1 MELDT
6 LLFNTT
12 FMKKFRFLYIAAAAL
27 LFAACANEEDGIG
40 NSGPVAATVQADIV
54 KNVTRATVDDTWSNN
69 DAIGV
74 NVTSIGYTIGNN
86 VKYTTTGD
94 GNFTSDNP
102 IYFADATET
111 VNFNAYYPY
120 QENVDGNGIVNNWNM
135 AEVKEGEP
143 CPADFLFA
151 NDATATKSSPQVQF
165 IGDNKFKHCMSMI
178 RLTFRAGNGINANNA
193 ILKNQLKLKGIYK
206 TGSIN
211 TQTGE
216 VTVSGDR
223 GIYESDV
230 DNKSLKNDVTCTC
243 EFIVFP
249 QSLDNNKMD
258 IEFEVADNGTINTY
272 TTSLPSSTNNEF
284 KSGYLYTYTIS
295 IHNTGVVID
304 KAGITAWLPSDEGG
318 LDAEL
323 Q

>member
-1 MELDT
+1 
-6 LLFNTT
+6 
-12 FMKKFRFLYIAAAAL
+12 MKKFRFLYIAAAAL

-40 NSGPVAATVQADIV
+40 NNGPVAATVKADIV
-54 KNVTRATVDDTWSNN
+54 KNVTRATTGNTWSEN

-74 NVTSIGYTIGNN
+74 NVTSKGYTIGNN

-94 GNFTSDNP
+94 GKFTSDNP
-102 IYFADATET
+102 IYFADARET

-165 IGDNKFKHCMSMI
+165 TGDNQFKHCMSMI
-178 RLTFRAGNGINANNA
+178 RLTFKAGDGINPYNA

-216 VTVSGDR
+216 VTIYGDR

-230 DNKSLKNDVTCTC
+230 DNKSLKNGATC

-258 IEFEVADNGTINTY
+258 IELEVADNGTINTY
-272 TTSLPSSTNNEF
+272 TTSLTSSTNNEF
-284 KSGYLYTYTIS
+284 KGGYLYTYPIR
-295 IHNTGVVID
+295 INNTGVVIE
-304 KAGITAWLPSDEGG
+304 KAGITAWLPSDEPD
-318 LDAEL
+318 LDAV
-323 Q
+323 QQ

>member
-1 MELDT
+1 M
-6 LLFNTT
+6 
-12 FMKKFRFLYIAAAAL
+12 
-27 LFAACANEEDGIG
+27 
-40 NSGPVAATVQADIV
+40 
-54 KNVTRATVDDTWSNN
+54 
-69 DAIGV
+69 
-74 NVTSIGYTIGNN
+74 
-86 VKYTTTGD
+86 KYTTTGD

-102 IYFADATET
+102 IYFADARET

-151 NDATATKSSPQVQF
+151 TGATATKSSPQVQF
-165 IGDNKFKHCMSMI
+165 TGDNQFKHCMSMI
-178 RLTFRAGNGINANNA
+178 RLTFKAGKGINANNA

-211 TQTGE
+211 TVKGE
-216 VTVSGDR
+216 VTISGDR

-230 DNKSLKNDVTCTC
+230 DDKSLKDGVTC

-258 IEFEVADNGTINTY
+258 IELDVADNGTINTY
-272 TTSLPSSTNNEF
+272 TTSLGSSTNNEF
-284 KSGYLYTYTIS
+284 KGGYQYTYTIS
-295 IHNTGVVID
+295 INNTGVVID
-304 KAGITAWLPSDEGG
+304 NAGITKWQTIDEGD
-318 LDAEL
+318 LHAEL

>member
-1 MELDT
+1 
-6 LLFNTT
+6 
-12 FMKKFRFLYIAAAAL
+12 MKKFKILYIAAAAL

-40 NSGPVAATVQADIV
+40 NNGPVAATVQADIV
-54 KNVTRATVDDTWSNN
+54 KNITRATTDDTWSKN

-74 NVTSIGYTIGNN
+74 YVTSPGYTIGDN

-102 IYFADATET
+102 IYFADARET

-120 QENVDGNGIVNNWNM
+120 QENMDGNGIVNNWNM

-151 NDATATKSSPQVQF
+151 RDATATKSSPQVQF
-165 IGDNKFKHCMSMI
+165 TGDNKFKHCMSMI
-178 RLTFRAGNGINANNA
+178 RLTFKAGDGINASNA
-193 ILKNQLKLKGIYK
+193 LLWNKLKLKGIYK

-211 TQTGE
+211 TLTGE
-216 VTVSGDR
+216 VTVSGNR

-230 DNKSLKNDVTCTC
+230 NDKSLKNGVTC

-258 IEFEVADNGTINTY
+258 IELEVADNGTINTY
-272 TTSLPSSTNNEF
+272 TASLPSSTNNEF
-284 KSGYLYTYTIS
+284 KGGNQYTYTIR
-295 IHNTGVVID
+295 ICNTGVVIEN
-304 KAGITAWLPSDEGG
+304 AGIESWQPNEEGP
-318 LDAEL
+318 LDAE
-323 Q
+323 QQ

>member
-1 MELDT
+1 
-6 LLFNTT
+6 
-12 FMKKFRFLYIAAAAL
+12 MKKFRFLYIAAAAL

-40 NSGPVAATVQADIV
+40 NNGPVAATVKADIV
-54 KNVTRATVDDTWSNN
+54 KNITRATTGDTWSKN

-74 NVTSIGYTIGNN
+74 YVTSPGYTIGDN

-102 IYFADATET
+102 IYFADARET
-111 VNFNAYYPY
+111 VIFNAYYPY
-120 QENVDGNGIVNNWNM
+120 QENMDGNGIVNNWNM

-151 NDATATKSSPQVQF
+151 RDATATKSSPQVQF
-165 IGDNKFKHCMSMI
+165 TGDNQFKHCMSMI
-178 RLTFRAGNGINANNA
+178 RLTFKAGDGINANNA
-193 ILKNQLKLKGIYK
+193 NLKNKLKLKGIYK

-211 TQTGE
+211 TLTGE

-230 DNKSLKNDVTCTC
+230 NDKSLKNGVTC

-258 IEFEVADNGTINTY
+258 IELEVADNGSINTY
-272 TTSLPSSTNNEF
+272 TASLPSSTNNEF
-284 KSGYLYTYTIS
+284 KGGNQYTYTIR
-295 IHNTGVVID
+295 ICNTGVIIEN
-304 KAGITAWLPSDEGG
+304 AGIESWQPNEEGP
-318 LDAEL
+318 LDAE
-323 Q
+323 QQ

>member
-1 MELDT
+1 
-6 LLFNTT
+6 
-12 FMKKFRFLYIAAAAL
+12 MKKFRFLYIAAAAL

-40 NSGPVAATVQADIV
+40 NNDPVAATVKADIV
-54 KNVTRATVDDTWSNN
+54 KNITRATTGDTWSKN

-74 NVTSIGYTIGNN
+74 NVTSTGYTIGDN

-102 IYFADATET
+102 IYFASATEE
-111 VNFNAYYPY
+111 VQFCAYYPY

-151 NDATATKSSPQVQF
+151 RDATATKSSPQVQF
-165 IGDNKFKHCMSMI
+165 TGDNQFKHCMSMI

-193 ILKNQLKLKGIYK
+193 NLKNKLKLKGIYK

-211 TQTGE
+211 TLTGE

-230 DNKSLKNDVTCTC
+230 NDKSLKNGVTC

-284 KSGYLYTYTIS
+284 KGGYQYKYTIR
-295 IHNTGVVID
+295 IHNTGVVIEN
-304 KAGITAWLPSDEGG
+304 AGITAWQPSDEGG
-318 LDAEL
+318 LDAE
-323 Q
+323 QQ

>member
-1 MELDT
+1 
-6 LLFNTT
+6 
-12 FMKKFRFLYIAAAAL
+12 MKKFRFLYIAAAAL

-40 NSGPVAATVQADIV
+40 NNGPVAATVKADIV
-54 KNVTRATVDDTWSNN
+54 KNITRATTDDTWSKN

-74 NVTSIGYTIGNN
+74 NVTSHGYTIGDN

-102 IYFADATET
+102 IYFADARET
-111 VNFNAYYPY
+111 VIFNAYYPY
-120 QENVDGNGIVNNWNM
+120 QENMDGNGIVNNWNM

-151 NDATATKSSPQVQF
+151 RDATATKSSPQVQF
-165 IGDNKFKHCMSMI
+165 TGDNQFKHCMSMI
-178 RLTFRAGNGINANNA
+178 RLTFKAGDGINANNA
-193 ILKNQLKLKGIYK
+193 NLKNKLKLKGIYK

-211 TQTGE
+211 TLTGE

-230 DNKSLKNDVTCTC
+230 NDKSLKNGVTC

-258 IEFEVADNGTINTY
+258 IELEVADNGSINTY
-272 TTSLPSSTNNEF
+272 TASLPSSTNNEF
-284 KSGYLYTYTIS
+284 KGGNQYTYTIR
-295 IHNTGVVID
+295 ICNTGVIIEN
-304 KAGITAWLPSDEGG
+304 AGIESWQPNEEGP
-318 LDAEL
+318 LDAE
-323 Q
+323 QQ

>member
-1 MELDT
+1 
-6 LLFNTT
+6 
-12 FMKKFRFLYIAAAAL
+12 MKKFRFLYIAAAAL

-40 NSGPVAATVQADIV
+40 NNGPVAATVKADIV
-54 KNVTRATVDDTWSNN
+54 KNVTRATTDNTWSNN

-94 GNFTSDNP
+94 GKFTSDNP
-102 IYFADATET
+102 IYFADARET

-165 IGDNKFKHCMSMI
+165 TGDNQFKHCMSMI
-178 RLTFRAGNGINANNA
+178 RLTFKAGDGINPYNA

-216 VTVSGDR
+216 VTIYGDR

-230 DNKSLKNDVTCTC
+230 DNKSLKNGATC

-258 IEFEVADNGTINTY
+258 IELEVADNGTINTY

-284 KSGYLYTYTIS
+284 KGGYLYTYTIRIYNAS
-295 IHNTGVVID
+295 VVIEN
-304 KAGITAWLPSDEGG
+304 AGITEWQTIDGG
-318 LDAEL
+318 SLDAE
-323 Q
+323 QQ

>member
-1 MELDT
+1 
-6 LLFNTT
+6 
-12 FMKKFRFLYIAAAAL
+12 MKKFRFLYIAAAAL

-40 NSGPVAATVQADIV
+40 NNGPVAATVKADIV
-54 KNVTRATVDDTWSNN
+54 KNVTRATTDNTWSNN

-74 NVTSIGYTIGNN
+74 NVTSIGYTIGDN

-94 GNFTSDNP
+94 GKFTSDNP
-102 IYFADATET
+102 IYFADARET

-165 IGDNKFKHCMSMI
+165 TGDNQFKHCMSMI
-178 RLTFRAGNGINANNA
+178 RLTFKAGDGINPYNA

-216 VTVSGDR
+216 VIIYGDR

-230 DNKSLKNDVTCTC
+230 DNKSLKNGATC

-258 IEFEVADNGTINTY
+258 IELEVADNGTINTY
-272 TTSLPSSTNNEF
+272 TTSLTSSTNNEF
-284 KSGYLYTYTIS
+284 KCGYLYTYPIR
-295 IHNTGVVID
+295 INNTGVVIE
-304 KAGITAWLPSDEGG
+304 KAGITAWQPSDEPD
-318 LDAEL
+318 LDAV
-323 Q
+323 QQ

>member
-1 MELDT
+1 
-6 LLFNTT
+6 
-12 FMKKFRFLYIAAAAL
+12 MKKFRFLYIAAAAL

-40 NSGPVAATVQADIV
+40 NNGPVAATVQADIV
-54 KNVTRATVDDTWSNN
+54 KNVTRATTGNTWSNN

-74 NVTSIGYTIGNN
+74 NVTSTGYTIGDN

-94 GNFTSDNP
+94 GKFTSDNP
-102 IYFADATET
+102 IYFADARET

-165 IGDNKFKHCMSMI
+165 TGDNQFKHCMSMI
-178 RLTFRAGNGINANNA
+178 RLTFKAGDGINPYNA

-216 VTVSGDR
+216 VTIYGDR

-230 DNKSLKNDVTCTC
+230 NDKSLKNGVTC

-258 IEFEVADNGTINTY
+258 IELEVADNGSINTY
-272 TTSLPSSTNNEF
+272 TASLPSSTNNEF
-284 KSGYLYTYTIS
+284 KGGNQYTYTIR
-295 IHNTGVVID
+295 ICNTGVVIEN
-304 KAGITAWLPSDEGG
+304 AGIESWQPNEEGP
-318 LDAEL
+318 LDAE
-323 Q
+323 QQ

>member
-1 MELDT
+1 
-6 LLFNTT
+6 
-12 FMKKFRFLYIAAAAL
+12 MKKFRFLYIAAAAL

-40 NSGPVAATVQADIV
+40 NNGPVAATVQADIV
-54 KNVTRATVDDTWSNN
+54 KNITRATTDDTWSKN

-74 NVTSIGYTIGNN
+74 YVTSPGYTIGDN

-102 IYFADATET
+102 IYFADARET

-120 QENVDGNGIVNNWNM
+120 QENMDGNGIVNNWNM

-151 NDATATKSSPQVQF
+151 RDATATKSSPQVQF
-165 IGDNKFKHCMSMI
+165 TGDNQFKHCMSMI
-178 RLTFRAGNGINANNA
+178 RLTFKAGDGINANNA
-193 ILKNQLKLKGIYK
+193 NLKNKLKLKGIYK

-211 TQTGE
+211 TLTGE

-230 DNKSLKNDVTCTC
+230 NDKSLKNGVTC

-272 TTSLPSSTNNEF
+272 TASLPSSTNNEF
-284 KSGYLYTYTIS
+284 KGGNQYTYTIR
-295 IHNTGVVID
+295 ICNTGVIIEN
-304 KAGITAWLPSDEGG
+304 AGIESWQPNEEGP
-318 LDAEL
+318 LDAE
-323 Q
+323 QQ

>member
-1 MELDT
+1 
-6 LLFNTT
+6 
-12 FMKKFRFLYIAAAAL
+12 MKKFRFLYIAAAAL

-40 NSGPVAATVQADIV
+40 NNGPVAATVKADIV
-54 KNVTRATVDDTWSNN
+54 KNITRATTGDTWSKN

-74 NVTSIGYTIGNN
+74 YVTSPGYTIGDN

-102 IYFADATET
+102 IYFADARET
-111 VNFNAYYPY
+111 VIFNAYYPY
-120 QENVDGNGIVNNWNM
+120 QENMDGNGIVNNWNM

-151 NDATATKSSPQVQF
+151 RDATATKSSPQVQF
-165 IGDNKFKHCMSMI
+165 TGDNQFKHCMSMI
-178 RLTFRAGNGINANNA
+178 RLTFKAGDGINPYNA

-216 VTVSGDR
+216 VTIYGDR

-230 DNKSLKNDVTCTC
+230 DNKSLKNGATC

-258 IEFEVADNGTINTY
+258 IELEVADNGTINTY
-272 TTSLPSSTNNEF
+272 TTSLTSSTNNEF
-284 KSGYLYTYTIS
+284 KGGYLYTYTIS

-318 LDAEL
+318 LDAV
-323 Q
+323 QQ

>member
-1 MELDT
+1 
-6 LLFNTT
+6 
-12 FMKKFRFLYIAAAAL
+12 MKKFRFLYIAAAAL

-40 NSGPVAATVQADIV
+40 NNGPVAATVKADIV
-54 KNVTRATVDDTWSNN
+54 KNVTRATTGNTWSEN

-94 GNFTSDNP
+94 GKFTSDNP
-102 IYFADATET
+102 IYFADARET

-165 IGDNKFKHCMSMI
+165 TGDNQFKHCMSMI
-178 RLTFRAGNGINANNA
+178 RLTFKAGDGINPYNA

-216 VTVSGDR
+216 VTIYGDR

-230 DNKSLKNDVTCTC
+230 DNKSLKNGATC

-258 IEFEVADNGTINTY
+258 IELEVADNGTINTY
-272 TTSLPSSTNNEF
+272 TTSLTSSTNNEF
-284 KSGYLYTYTIS
+284 KGGYLYTYPIR
-295 IHNTGVVID
+295 INNTGVVIE
-304 KAGITAWLPSDEGG
+304 KAGITAWQPSDEPD
-318 LDAEL
+318 LDAV
-323 Q
+323 QQ

>member
-1 MELDT
+1 
-6 LLFNTT
+6 
-12 FMKKFRFLYIAAAAL
+12 MKKFRFLYIAAAAL

-40 NSGPVAATVQADIV
+40 NSGPVAATVKADIV
-54 KNVTRATVDDTWSNN
+54 KNVTRATTDDTWSKN

-74 NVTSIGYTIGNN
+74 YVTSPGYTIGDN

-102 IYFADATET
+102 IYFADARET

-120 QENVDGNGIVNNWNM
+120 QENMDGNGIVNNWNM

-151 NDATATKSSPQVQF
+151 RDATATKSSPQVQF
-165 IGDNKFKHCMSMI
+165 TGDNKFKHCMSMI
-178 RLTFRAGNGINANNA
+178 RLTFKAGDGINASNA
-193 ILKNQLKLKGIYK
+193 LLWNKLKLKGIYK

-211 TQTGE
+211 TLTGE
-216 VTVSGDR
+216 VTVSGNR

-230 DNKSLKNDVTCTC
+230 NDKSLKNGVTC

-258 IEFEVADNGTINTY
+258 IELEVADNGTINTY
-272 TTSLPSSTNNEF
+272 TASLPSSTNNEF
-284 KSGYLYTYTIS
+284 KGGNQYTYTIR
-295 IHNTGVVID
+295 ICNTGVIIEN
-304 KAGITAWLPSDEGG
+304 AGIESWQPNEEGP
-318 LDAEL
+318 LDAE
-323 Q
+323 QQ

>member
-1 MELDT
+1 
-6 LLFNTT
+6 
-12 FMKKFRFLYIAAAAL
+12 MKKFRFLYIAAAAL

-40 NSGPVAATVQADIV
+40 NNGPVAATVQADIV
-54 KNVTRATVDDTWSNN
+54 KNVTRATTDNTWSKN

-74 NVTSIGYTIGNN
+74 NVTSPGYTIGDN

-94 GNFTSDNP
+94 GNFTSANP
-102 IYFADATET
+102 IYFASATEE
-111 VNFNAYYPY
+111 VQFCAYYPY

-151 NDATATKSSPQVQF
+151 RDATATKSSPQVQF
-165 IGDNKFKHCMSMI
+165 TGDNKFKHCMSMI
-178 RLTFRAGNGINANNA
+178 RLTFKAGDGINANNA
-193 ILKNQLKLKGIYK
+193 NLKNKLKLKGIYK

-211 TQTGE
+211 TLTGE

-230 DNKSLKNDVTCTC
+230 NDKSLKNGVTC

-258 IEFEVADNGTINTY
+258 IELEVADNGSINTY
-272 TTSLPSSTNNEF
+272 TASLPSSTNNEF
-284 KSGYLYTYTIS
+284 KGGNQYTYTIR
-295 IHNTGVVID
+295 ICNTGVVIEN
-304 KAGITAWLPSDEGG
+304 AGIESWQPNEEGP
-318 LDAEL
+318 LDAE
-323 Q
+323 QQ

>member
-1 MELDT
+1 
-6 LLFNTT
+6 
-12 FMKKFRFLYIAAAAL
+12 MKKFRFLYIAAAAL

-40 NSGPVAATVQADIV
+40 NNGPVAATVKADIV
-54 KNVTRATVDDTWSNN
+54 KNVTRATTGNTWSEN

-74 NVTSIGYTIGNN
+74 NVTSIGYTIGDN

-94 GNFTSDNP
+94 GKFTSDNP
-102 IYFADATET
+102 IYFADARET

-165 IGDNKFKHCMSMI
+165 TGDNQFKHCMSMI
-178 RLTFRAGNGINANNA
+178 RLTFKAGDGINPYNA

-216 VTVSGDR
+216 VTIYGDR

-230 DNKSLKNDVTCTC
+230 DNKSLKNGATC

-258 IEFEVADNGTINTY
+258 IELEVADNGTINTY
-272 TTSLPSSTNNEF
+272 TTSLTSSTNNEF
-284 KSGYLYTYTIS
+284 KGGYLYTYPIR
-295 IHNTGVVID
+295 INNTGVVIE
-304 KAGITAWLPSDEGG
+304 KAGITAWLPSDEPD
-318 LDAEL
+318 LDAV
-323 Q
+323 QQ

>member
-1 MELDT
+1 
-6 LLFNTT
+6 
-12 FMKKFRFLYIAAAAL
+12 MKKFRFLYIAAAAL

-40 NSGPVAATVQADIV
+40 NNGPVAATVKADIV
-54 KNVTRATVDDTWSNN
+54 KNVTRATTGNTWSEN

-74 NVTSIGYTIGNN
+74 NVTSKGYTIGNN
-86 VKYTTTGD
+86 VKYSTTGD
-94 GNFTSDNP
+94 GKFTSDNP
-102 IYFADATET
+102 IYFADARET

-151 NDATATKSSPQVQF
+151 TGATATKSSPQVQF
-165 IGDNKFKHCMSMI
+165 TGDNQFKHCMSMI
-178 RLTFRAGNGINANNA
+178 RLTFKAGDGINENNA

-211 TQTGE
+211 TVKGE
-216 VTVSGDR
+216 VTIYGDR

-230 DNKSLKNDVTCTC
+230 DNKSLKNGATC

-258 IEFEVADNGTINTY
+258 IELEVADNGTINTY
-272 TTSLPSSTNNEF
+272 TTSLTSSTNNEF
-284 KSGYLYTYTIS
+284 KGGYLYKYTIR
-295 IHNTGVVID
+295 IHNTGVVIE
-304 KAGITAWLPSDEGG
+304 KAGITGWLPSEEGG
-318 LDAEL
+318 LDAV
-323 Q
+323 QQ

>member
-1 MELDT
+1 
-6 LLFNTT
+6 
-12 FMKKFRFLYIAAAAL
+12 MKKFRFLYIAAAAL

-40 NSGPVAATVQADIV
+40 NNGPVAATVKADIV
-54 KNVTRATVDDTWSNN
+54 KNATRATTGNTWSNN

-74 NVTSIGYTIGNN
+74 NVTSTGYTIGNN

-94 GNFTSDNP
+94 GKFTSDNP
-102 IYFADATET
+102 IYFADARET

-165 IGDNKFKHCMSMI
+165 TGDNQFKHCMSMI
-178 RLTFRAGNGINANNA
+178 RLTFKAGDGINPYNA

-216 VTVSGDR
+216 VIIYGDR

-230 DNKSLKNDVTCTC
+230 DNKSLKNGATC

-258 IEFEVADNGTINTY
+258 IELEVADNGTINTY
-272 TTSLPSSTNNEF
+272 TTSLTSSTNNEF
-284 KSGYLYTYTIS
+284 KGGYLYTYTIS
-295 IHNTGVVID
+295 IHNTGVVIE
-304 KAGITAWLPSDEGG
+304 KAGITGWLPSEEGG
-318 LDAEL
+318 LDAV
-323 Q
+323 QQ

>member
-1 MELDT
+1 
-6 LLFNTT
+6 
-12 FMKKFRFLYIAAAAL
+12 MKKFRFLYIAAAAL

-54 KNVTRATVDDTWSNN
+54 KNATRATTGNTWSNN

-74 NVTSIGYTIGNN
+74 NVTSTGYTIGDN

-102 IYFADATET
+102 IYFADARET
-111 VNFNAYYPY
+111 VIFNAYYPY

-151 NDATATKSSPQVQF
+151 NNATATKSSPQVQF
-165 IGDNKFKHCMSMI
+165 TGDNQFKHCMSMI
-178 RLTFRAGNGINANNA
+178 RLTFKAGKGINANNA
-193 ILKNQLKLKGIYK
+193 NLKNYLKLKGICK

-216 VTVSGDR
+216 VTIYGDR

-230 DNKSLKNDVTCTC
+230 DNKSLKNGATC

-258 IEFEVADNGTINTY
+258 IELEVADNGSINTY
-272 TTSLPSSTNNEF
+272 TASLPSSTNNEF
-284 KSGYLYTYTIS
+284 KGGNQYTYTIR
-295 IHNTGVVID
+295 ICNTGVVIEN
-304 KAGITAWLPSDEGG
+304 AGIESWQPNEEGP
-318 LDAEL
+318 LDAE
-323 Q
+323 QQ

>member
-1 MELDT
+1 
-6 LLFNTT
+6 
-12 FMKKFRFLYIAAAAL
+12 MKKFRFLYIAAAAL

-40 NSGPVAATVQADIV
+40 NNGPVAATVKADIV
-54 KNVTRATVDDTWSNN
+54 KNVTRATTDNTWSNN

-74 NVTSIGYTIGNN
+74 NVTSIGYTIGDN

-94 GNFTSDNP
+94 GKFTSDNP
-102 IYFADATET
+102 IYFADARET

-165 IGDNKFKHCMSMI
+165 TGDNQFKHCMSMI
-178 RLTFRAGNGINANNA
+178 RLTFKAGDGINPYNA

-216 VTVSGDR
+216 VTIYGDR

-230 DNKSLKNDVTCTC
+230 DNKSLKNGATC

-249 QSLDNNKMD
+249 QPLDNNKMD
-258 IEFEVADNGTINTY
+258 IELEVADNGTINTY
-272 TTSLPSSTNNEF
+272 TTSLTSSTNNEF
-284 KSGYLYTYTIS
+284 KGGYLYTYPIR
-295 IHNTGVVID
+295 INNTGVVIE
-304 KAGITAWLPSDEGG
+304 KAGITAWLPSDEPD
-318 LDAEL
+318 LDAV
-323 Q
+323 QQ

>member
-1 MELDT
+1 
-6 LLFNTT
+6 
-12 FMKKFRFLYIAAAAL
+12 MKKFRFLYIAAAAL

-40 NSGPVAATVQADIV
+40 NNGPVAATVQADIV
-54 KNVTRATVDDTWSNN
+54 KNITRATTGDTWSKN

-74 NVTSIGYTIGNN
+74 YVTSPGYTIGDN

-102 IYFADATET
+102 IYFADARET
-111 VNFNAYYPY
+111 VIFNAYYPY
-120 QENVDGNGIVNNWNM
+120 QENMDGNGIVNNWNM

-151 NDATATKSSPQVQF
+151 RDATATKSSPQVQF
-165 IGDNKFKHCMSMI
+165 TGDNQFKHCMSMI
-178 RLTFRAGNGINANNA
+178 RLTFKAGDGINANNA
-193 ILKNQLKLKGIYK
+193 NLKNKLKLKGIYK

-211 TQTGE
+211 TLTGE

-230 DNKSLKNDVTCTC
+230 NDKSLKNGVTC

-258 IEFEVADNGTINTY
+258 IELEVADNGSINTY
-272 TTSLPSSTNNEF
+272 TASLPSSTNNEF
-284 KSGYLYTYTIS
+284 KGGNQYTYTIR
-295 IHNTGVVID
+295 ICNTGVVIEN
-304 KAGITAWLPSDEGG
+304 AGIESWQPNEEGP
-318 LDAEL
+318 LDAE
-323 Q
+323 QQ

>member
-1 MELDT
+1 
-6 LLFNTT
+6 
-12 FMKKFRFLYIAAAAL
+12 MKKFRFLYIAAAAL
-27 LFAACANEEDGIG
+27 LFAACTNEEDGIG
-40 NSGPVAATVQADIV
+40 NNGPVAATVQADIV
-54 KNVTRATVDDTWSNN
+54 KNITRATTDNTWSEN

-74 NVTSIGYTIGNN
+74 NVTSKGYTIGDN

-102 IYFADATET
+102 IYFASATEE
-111 VNFNAYYPY
+111 VQFSAYYPY

-165 IGDNKFKHCMSMI
+165 TGDNQFKHCMSMI
-178 RLTFRAGNGINANNA
+178 RLTFKAGDGINENNA
-193 ILKNQLKLKGIYK
+193 NLKNQLKLKGICK

-211 TQTGE
+211 TITGE

-230 DNKSLKNDVTCTC
+230 DNKSLKNGATC

-258 IEFEVADNGTINTY
+258 IELEVADNGTINTY
-272 TTSLPSSTNNEF
+272 TTSLTSSTNNEF
-284 KSGYLYTYTIS
+284 KGGYLYTYPIR
-295 IHNTGVVID
+295 INNTGVVIE
-304 KAGITAWLPSDEGG
+304 KAGITEWQPIEEPD
-318 LDAEL
+318 LDAV
-323 Q
+323 QQ

>member
-1 MELDT
+1 
-6 LLFNTT
+6 
-12 FMKKFRFLYIAAAAL
+12 MKKFRFLYIAAAAL

-40 NSGPVAATVQADIV
+40 NNGPVAATVKADIV
-54 KNVTRATVDDTWSNN
+54 KNATRATTDNTWSNN

-74 NVTSIGYTIGNN
+74 NVTSTGYTIGDN

-94 GNFTSDNP
+94 GKFTSDNP
-102 IYFADATET
+102 IYFAKATET
-111 VNFNAYYPY
+111 VNFSAYYPY

-151 NDATATKSSPQVQF
+151 KDATATKSSPQVQF
-165 IGDNKFKHCMSMI
+165 TGDNQFKHCMSMI
-178 RLTFRAGNGINANNA
+178 RLTFKAGDGINENNA
-193 ILKNQLKLKGIYK
+193 NLKNKLKLKGIYK

-216 VTVSGDR
+216 VTIYGDR

-230 DNKSLKNDVTCTC
+230 DNKSLKNGATC

-258 IEFEVADNGTINTY
+258 IELEVADNGTINTY
-272 TTSLPSSTNNEF
+272 TTSLTSSTNNEF
-284 KSGYLYTYTIS
+284 KGGYLYTYPIR
-295 IHNTGVVID
+295 INNTGVVIE
-304 KAGITAWLPSDEGG
+304 KAGITEWQPIDEPD
-318 LDAEL
+318 LDAV
-323 Q
+323 QQ

>member
-1 MELDT
+1 
-6 LLFNTT
+6 
-12 FMKKFRFLYIAAAAL
+12 MKKFRFLYIAAVAL
-27 LFAACANEEDGIG
+27 LFAACANEEDGIN

-151 NDATATKSSPQVQF
+151 TGATATKSSPQVQF
-165 IGDNKFKHCMSMI
+165 TGDNQFKHCMSMI
-178 RLTFRAGNGINANNA
+178 RLTFKAGKGINANNA

-211 TQTGE
+211 TVKGE
-216 VTVSGDR
+216 VTISGDR

-230 DNKSLKNDVTCTC
+230 DDKSLKDGVTC

-258 IEFEVADNGTINTY
+258 IELDVADNGTINTY
-272 TTSLPSSTNNEF
+272 TTSLGSSTNNEF
-284 KSGYLYTYTIS
+284 KSGYKYTYTIS
-295 IHNTGVVID
+295 INNTGVVID
-304 KAGITAWLPSDEGG
+304 NAGITKWQTIEGG
-318 LDAEL
+318 SLDAE
-323 Q
+323 QQ

>member
-1 MELDT
+1 
-6 LLFNTT
+6 
-12 FMKKFRFLYIAAAAL
+12 MKKFRFLYIAAAAL

-40 NSGPVAATVQADIV
+40 NNGPVAATVKADIV
-54 KNVTRATVDDTWSNN
+54 KNVTRATTGNTWSKN

-74 NVTSIGYTIGNN
+74 YVTSPGYTIGDN

-102 IYFADATET
+102 IYFADARET
-111 VNFNAYYPY
+111 VIFNAYYPY
-120 QENVDGNGIVNNWNM
+120 QENMDGNGIVNNWNM

-165 IGDNKFKHCMSMI
+165 TGDNQFKHCMSMI
-178 RLTFRAGNGINANNA
+178 RLTFKAGKGINANNA

-230 DNKSLKNDVTCTC
+230 DNKSLKNGATC

-249 QSLDNNKMD
+249 QPLDNNKMD
-258 IEFEVADNGTINTY
+258 IELEVADNGTINTY
-272 TTSLPSSTNNEF
+272 TTSLTSSTNNEF
-284 KSGYLYTYTIS
+284 KGGYLYTYPIR
-295 IHNTGVVID
+295 INNTGVVIE
-304 KAGITAWLPSDEGG
+304 KAGITAWLPSDEPD
-318 LDAEL
+318 LDAV
-323 Q
+323 QQ

>member
-1 MELDT
+1 
-6 LLFNTT
+6 
-12 FMKKFRFLYIAAAAL
+12 MKKFRFLYIAAAAL
-27 LFAACANEEDGIG
+27 LFAACTNEEDGIG

-54 KNVTRATVDDTWSNN
+54 KNVTRATTGNTWSEN

-74 NVTSIGYTIGNN
+74 NVTSKGYTIGDN

-102 IYFADATET
+102 IYFASATED
-111 VNFNAYYPY
+111 VQFSAYYPY

-151 NDATATKSSPQVQF
+151 TGATATKSSPQVQF
-165 IGDNKFKHCMSMI
+165 TGDNQFKHCMSMI
-178 RLTFRAGNGINANNA
+178 RLTFKAGDGINENNA
-193 ILKNQLKLKGIYK
+193 NLKNQLKLKDIYK

-216 VTVSGDR
+216 VTISGDR

-230 DNKSLKNDVTCTC
+230 DNKSLKNGATC

-249 QSLDNNKMD
+249 QPLDNNKMD
-258 IEFEVADNGTINTY
+258 IELEVADNGTINTY
-272 TTSLPSSTNNEF
+272 TTSLESSTNNEF
-284 KSGYLYTYTIS
+284 KGGYQYKYTIR
-295 IHNTGVVID
+295 IHNTGVVIEN
-304 KAGITAWLPSDEGG
+304 AGITGWLPSEEGG
-318 LDAEL
+318 LDAE
-323 Q
+323 QQ

>member
-1 MELDT
+1 
-6 LLFNTT
+6 
-12 FMKKFRFLYIAAAAL
+12 MKKFRFLYIAAAAL

-40 NSGPVAATVQADIV
+40 NNGPVAATVKADIV
-54 KNVTRATVDDTWSNN
+54 KNVTRATTDNTWSEN

-74 NVTSIGYTIGNN
+74 NVTSIGYTIGDN

-94 GNFTSDNP
+94 GKFTSDNP
-102 IYFADATET
+102 IYFADARET

-165 IGDNKFKHCMSMI
+165 TGDNQFKHCMSMI
-178 RLTFRAGNGINANNA
+178 RLTFKAGDGINPNNA

-216 VTVSGDR
+216 VTIYGDR

-230 DNKSLKNDVTCTC
+230 DNKSLKNGATC

-258 IEFEVADNGTINTY
+258 IELEVADNGTINTY
-272 TTSLPSSTNNEF
+272 TTSLTSSTNNEF
-284 KSGYLYTYTIS
+284 KGGYLYTYPIR
-295 IHNTGVVID
+295 INNTGVVIEN
-304 KAGITAWLPSDEGG
+304 AGITAWLPSEEGD
-318 LDAEL
+318 LDAV
-323 Q
+323 QQ

>member
-1 MELDT
+1 
-6 LLFNTT
+6 
-12 FMKKFRFLYIAAAAL
+12 MKKFRFLYIAVAAL

-40 NSGPVAATVQADIV
+40 NNGPVAATVKADIV
-54 KNVTRATVDDTWSNN
+54 KNVTRATTDNTWSEN

-74 NVTSIGYTIGNN
+74 NVTSIGYTIGDN

-94 GNFTSDNP
+94 GKFTSDNP
-102 IYFADATET
+102 IYFADARET

-151 NDATATKSSPQVQF
+151 TDATATKSSPQVQF
-165 IGDNKFKHCMSMI
+165 TGDHQFKHCMSMI
-178 RLTFRAGNGINANNA
+178 RLTFKAGKGINANNA
-193 ILKNQLKLKGIYK
+193 NLKNKLKLKGIYK

-211 TQTGE
+211 TLTGE
-216 VTVSGDR
+216 VTVSGNR

-230 DNKSLKNDVTCTC
+230 NDKSLKNGVTC

-258 IEFEVADNGTINTY
+258 IELEVADNGTINTY
-272 TTSLPSSTNNEF
+272 TTSLTSSTNNEF
-284 KSGYLYTYTIS
+284 KGGYLYTYPIR
-295 IHNTGVVID
+295 IHNTGVVIE
-304 KAGITAWLPSDEGG
+304 KAGITAWQPSDEPD
-318 LDAEL
+318 LDAV
-323 Q
+323 QQ

>member
-1 MELDT
+1 
-6 LLFNTT
+6 
-12 FMKKFRFLYIAAAAL
+12 MKKFRFLYIAAAAL

-40 NSGPVAATVQADIV
+40 NNGPVAATVKADII
-54 KNVTRATVDDTWSNN
+54 KNVTRATTGNTWSEN

-74 NVTSIGYTIGNN
+74 NVTSKGYTIGDN

-94 GNFTSDNP
+94 GKFTSDNP
-102 IYFADATET
+102 IYFADARET

-151 NDATATKSSPQVQF
+151 TGATATKSSPQVQF
-165 IGDNKFKHCMSMI
+165 TGDNQFKHCMSMI
-178 RLTFRAGNGINANNA
+178 RLTFKAGDGINPYNA

-216 VTVSGDR
+216 VTIYGDR

-230 DNKSLKNDVTCTC
+230 DNKSLKNGATC

-258 IEFEVADNGTINTY
+258 IELEVADNGTINTY

-284 KSGYLYTYTIS
+284 KGGYLYTYPIR
-295 IHNTGVVID
+295 INNTGVVIE
-304 KAGITAWLPSDEGG
+304 KAGITAWLPSDEPD
-318 LDAEL
+318 LDAV
-323 Q
+323 QQ

>member
-1 MELDT
+1 
-6 LLFNTT
+6 
-12 FMKKFRFLYIAAAAL
+12 MKKFRFLYIAAAAL

-40 NSGPVAATVQADIV
+40 NNGPVAATVKADIV
-54 KNVTRATVDDTWSNN
+54 KNVTRATTDNTWSNN

-94 GNFTSDNP
+94 GKFTSDNP
-102 IYFADATET
+102 IYFADARET

-165 IGDNKFKHCMSMI
+165 TGDNQFKHCMSMI
-178 RLTFRAGNGINANNA
+178 RLTFKAGDGINANDA
-193 ILKNQLKLKGIYK
+193 FLKNKLKLKGIYK

-216 VTVSGDR
+216 VTIYGDR

-230 DNKSLKNDVTCTC
+230 DNKSLKNGATC

-258 IEFEVADNGTINTY
+258 IELEVADNGTINTY
-272 TTSLPSSTNNEF
+272 TTSLTSSTNNEF
-284 KSGYLYTYTIS
+284 KGGYLYTYPIR
-295 IHNTGVVID
+295 IHNTGVVIE
-304 KAGITAWLPSDEGG
+304 KAGITAWQPSDEPD
-318 LDAEL
+318 LDAV
-323 Q
+323 QQ

>member
-1 MELDT
+1 
-6 LLFNTT
+6 
-12 FMKKFRFLYIAAAAL
+12 MKKFKILYIAAAAL
-27 LFAACANEEDGIG
+27 LFAACANEGDGIG
-40 NSGPVAATVQADIV
+40 NNGPVAATVKADIV
-54 KNVTRATVDDTWSNN
+54 KNVTRATTDNTWSSN

-74 NVTSIGYTIGNN
+74 NVTSAGYTIGDN
-86 VKYTTTGD
+86 VKYTTAGD

-102 IYFADATET
+102 IYFASATEE
-111 VNFNAYYPY
+111 VQFCAYYPY

-151 NDATATKSSPQVQF
+151 RDATATKSSPQVQF
-165 IGDNKFKHCMSMI
+165 TGDNQFKHCMSMI
-178 RLTFRAGNGINANNA
+178 RLTFKAGDGINANNA
-193 ILKNQLKLKGIYK
+193 NLKNNLKLKGIYK

-211 TQTGE
+211 TLTGE

-230 DNKSLKNDVTCTC
+230 NDKSLKNGVTC

-284 KSGYLYTYTIS
+284 KGGNQYTYTIR
-295 IHNTGVVID
+295 ICNTGVVIE
-304 KAGITAWLPSDEGG
+304 KANIESWQPNYEGS
-318 LDAEL
+318 LDAE
-323 Q
+323 QQ

>member
-1 MELDT
+1 
-6 LLFNTT
+6 
-12 FMKKFRFLYIAAAAL
+12 MKKFRFLYIAAAAL

-40 NSGPVAATVQADIV
+40 NSGPVAATVKADIV
-54 KNVTRATVDDTWSNN
+54 KNVTRATTDDTWSKN

-74 NVTSIGYTIGNN
+74 YVTSPGYTIGDN

-102 IYFADATET
+102 IYFADARET

-120 QENVDGNGIVNNWNM
+120 QENMDGNGIVNNWNM

-151 NDATATKSSPQVQF
+151 RDATATKSSPQVQF
-165 IGDNKFKHCMSMI
+165 TGDNKFKHCMSMI
-178 RLTFRAGNGINANNA
+178 RLTFKAGDGINANNA
-193 ILKNQLKLKGIYK
+193 NLKNKLKLKGIYK

-211 TQTGE
+211 TLTGE

-230 DNKSLKNDVTCTC
+230 NDKSLKNGVTC

-258 IEFEVADNGTINTY
+258 IELEVADNGSINTY
-272 TTSLPSSTNNEF
+272 TASLPSSTNNEF
-284 KSGYLYTYTIS
+284 KGGNQYTYTIR
-295 IHNTGVVID
+295 ICNTGVVIEN
-304 KAGITAWLPSDEGG
+304 AGIESWQPNEEGP
-318 LDAEL
+318 LDAE
-323 Q
+323 QQ

>member
-1 MELDT
+1 
-6 LLFNTT
+6 
-12 FMKKFRFLYIAAAAL
+12 MKKFRFLYIAAAAL
-27 LFAACANEEDGIG
+27 LFAACANEEDGIN

-151 NDATATKSSPQVQF
+151 TGATATKSSPQVQF
-165 IGDNKFKHCMSMI
+165 TGDNQFKHCMSMI
-178 RLTFRAGNGINANNA
+178 RLTFKAGKGINANNA

-211 TQTGE
+211 TVKGE
-216 VTVSGDR
+216 VTISGDR

-230 DNKSLKNDVTCTC
+230 DDKSLKDGVTC

-258 IEFEVADNGTINTY
+258 IELDVADNGTINTY
-272 TTSLPSSTNNEF
+272 TTSLGSSTNNEF
-284 KSGYLYTYTIS
+284 KGGYKYTYTIS
-295 IHNTGVVID
+295 INNTGVVID
-304 KAGITAWLPSDEGG
+304 NAGITKWQTIEGG
-318 LDAEL
+318 SLDAE
-323 Q
+323 QQ

>member
-1 MELDT
+1 
-6 LLFNTT
+6 
-12 FMKKFRFLYIAAAAL
+12 MKKFRFLYIAAAAL

-40 NSGPVAATVQADIV
+40 NNGPVAATVKADIV
-54 KNVTRATVDDTWSNN
+54 KNITRATTDDTWSKN

-74 NVTSIGYTIGNN
+74 YVTSTGYTIGDN

-102 IYFADATET
+102 IYFADARET

-120 QENVDGNGIVNNWNM
+120 QENMDGNGIVNNWNM

-151 NDATATKSSPQVQF
+151 RDATATKSSPQVQF
-165 IGDNKFKHCMSMI
+165 TGDNKFKHCMSMI
-178 RLTFRAGNGINANNA
+178 RLTFKAGDGINASNA
-193 ILKNQLKLKGIYK
+193 FLWNKLKLKGIYK

-211 TQTGE
+211 TLTGE

-230 DNKSLKNDVTCTC
+230 NDKSLKNGVTC

-284 KSGYLYTYTIS
+284 KGGNQYTYTIR
-295 IHNTGVVID
+295 ICNTGVVIE
-304 KAGITAWLPSDEGG
+304 KANIESWQPNYEGS
-318 LDAEL
+318 LDAE
-323 Q
+323 QQ

>member
-1 MELDT
+1 
-6 LLFNTT
+6 
-12 FMKKFRFLYIAAAAL
+12 MKKFRFLYIAAAAL

-40 NSGPVAATVQADIV
+40 NNGPVAATVKADIV
-54 KNVTRATVDDTWSNN
+54 KNATRATTGNTWSNN

-74 NVTSIGYTIGNN
+74 NVTSYGYTIGDN

-102 IYFADATET
+102 IYFADARET
-111 VNFNAYYPY
+111 VIFNAYYPY

-151 NDATATKSSPQVQF
+151 RDATATKSSPQVQF
-165 IGDNKFKHCMSMI
+165 TGDNQFKHCMSMI
-178 RLTFRAGNGINANNA
+178 RLTFKAGDGINANNA
-193 ILKNQLKLKGIYK
+193 NLKNKLKLKGIYK

-211 TQTGE
+211 TLTGE

-230 DNKSLKNDVTCTC
+230 NDKSLKNGVTC

-258 IEFEVADNGTINTY
+258 IELEVADNGSINTY
-272 TTSLPSSTNNEF
+272 TASLPSSTNNEF
-284 KSGYLYTYTIS
+284 KGGNQYTYTIR
-295 IHNTGVVID
+295 ICNTGVIIEN
-304 KAGITAWLPSDEGG
+304 AGIESWQPNEEGP
-318 LDAEL
+318 LDAE
-323 Q
+323 QQ